1 MKKIIITIIVLAVLI
16 GGYFA
21 FRPAPAP
28 KPNLISLGDVVNNPI
43 NQPMTKGGVLCNT
56 SSTLLMATSSSGR
69 NFATI
74 TNIGATIVYL
84 GFGYS
89 AANYQGTA
97 LSTGQTFTF
106 DSTHSYTGAIYCI
119 SPTAASTTYS
129 DSNS

>member
-21 FRPAPAP
+21 FRPTS
-28 KPNLISLGDVVNNPI
+28 KPVSLGDVNNNPI
-43 NQPMTKGGVLCNT
+43 NRPMTSGGVLCGT
-56 SSTLLMATSSSGR
+56 TSTLLLATSTSGR

-74 TNIGATIVYL
+74 TNIGTTIVYL

-97 LSTGQTFTF
+97 LAVSGGTITL
-106 DSTHSYTGAIYCI
+106 DSSKSYQGAIYCI

>member
-1 MKKIIITIIVLAVLI
+1 MKKIIITIIVLAVLV

-21 FRPAPAP
+21 FRPTQ
-28 KPNLISLGDVVNNPI
+28 KLGDVSNNPI
-43 NQPMTKGGVLCNT
+43 NSVMKQGGVLCNT
-56 SSTLLMATSSSGR
+56 TSTLLMATSSSGR
-69 NFATI
+69 NYATI

-89 AANYQGTA
+89 AADYQGTA
-97 LSTGQTFTF
+97 LPANTTLTM

-129 DSNS
+129 DSQS